1 MNGARDAS
9 PAPDGSEPL
18 TPAFFFPEEGRD
30 TPDETAALLL
40 GETPYALNLTGEPKV
55 VAAGAICWR
64 VQADQL
70 EVLLIHRPRYDDWS
84 FPKGKLDAGETV
96 PECAVREVREE
107 IGLHIRLGIPLPQT
121 RYPVASGLKAVHYW
135 ASHVESAKPR
145 PDGKEVDGV
154 RWCTPEEASELL
166 TNPTDKLPLEAL
178 VAAYEAGDLATWP
191 LIVVRHAKAK
201 PRSSWARAE
210 GERPLAATG
219 QRQAKAV
226 ARLLVAWSPDRVV
239 TSPWLRCV
247 QTMGPYVN
255 ARKPKF
261 KTVDALTEHSAKRK
275 PGKARAAVDSLFEKA
290 RPVALCTHRP
300 VLPLVFEVLSAHMA
314 DAMSAQLPD
323 EDPYLVPGEAVICHV
338 SRRHPRRIVSLE
350 RYRPFDD

>member
-1 MNGARDAS
+1 MQDSQDSA
-9 PAPDGSEPL
+9 PAPGG
-18 TPAFFFPEEGRD
+18 PELPPEGRD
-30 TPDETAALLL
+30 SPEETAALLL
-40 GETPYALNLTGEPKV
+40 GDAANTLDLSGEPKV

-64 VQADQL
+64 LQAEQL

-96 PECAVREVREE
+96 PECAVREVQEE
-107 IGLHIRLGIPLPQT
+107 IGLEIRLGIPLPET

-135 ASHVESAKPR
+135 AAHVESAKPR
-145 PDGKEVDGV
+145 PDGKEVDGT
-154 RWCTPEEASELL
+154 RWCSPEEASGLL
-166 TNPTDKLPLEAL
+166 TNPTDRLPLEAL

-191 LIVVRHAKAK
+191 LIIVRHAKAK

-210 GERPLAATG
+210 GDRPLAATG

-226 ARLLVAWSPDRVV
+226 SRLLVAWNPDRVV
-239 TSPWLRCV
+239 SSPWLRCV

-261 KTVDALTEHSAKRK
+261 KTVDALTEHNAKRK
-275 PGKARAAVDSLFEKA
+275 PGKARTAVDNLFEKA
-290 RPVALCTHRP
+290 KPVVLCTHRP

-314 DAMSAQLPD
+314 DGMAAQLPGK
-323 EDPYLVPGEAVICHV
+323 DPYLVPGEAVICQV
-338 SRRHPRRIVSLE
+338 SKRNPRRIVSLE